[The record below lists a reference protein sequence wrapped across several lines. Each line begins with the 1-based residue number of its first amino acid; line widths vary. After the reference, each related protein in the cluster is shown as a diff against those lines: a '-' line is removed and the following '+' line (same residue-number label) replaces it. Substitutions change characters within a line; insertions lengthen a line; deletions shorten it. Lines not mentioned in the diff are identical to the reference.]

1 MDSHFGPWVMLH
13 MLPKIPTIQADS
25 CLLSGSTNTFR
36 NIPLIHAFVTDFDTC
51 CWPSRH
57 AGATTDT
64 PLVWGLLG
72 LLWGLVGPIGLRL
85 PTARGSLW
93 ARPTKTAQ
101 TQGKIGSLAI
111 EHQVVS
117 THRQGSRWI
126 AESFKNMGNTITV
139 ILDTVTLMTFALS
152 KMK

>member
-1 MDSHFGPWVMLH
+1 M
-13 MLPKIPTIQADS
+13 
-25 CLLSGSTNTFR
+25 
-36 NIPLIHAFVTDFDTC
+36 
-51 CWPSRH
+51 
-57 AGATTDT
+57 
-64 PLVWGLLG
+64 WGLLG

-93 ARPTKTAQ
+93 ARPTKTDQ

-117 THRQGSRWI
+117 THRQGSRKI

-152 KMK
+152 KME